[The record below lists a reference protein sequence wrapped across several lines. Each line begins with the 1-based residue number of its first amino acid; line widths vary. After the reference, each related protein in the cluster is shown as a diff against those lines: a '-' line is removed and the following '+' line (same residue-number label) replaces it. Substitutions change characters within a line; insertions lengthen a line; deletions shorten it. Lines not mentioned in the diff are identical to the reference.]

1 MRAAQ
6 RERDRVLEE
15 ARHAAHE
22 TVRAARERL
31 DAEATEAR
39 DALDT
44 RADAL
49 ATEILRVILPS
60 ATGIASPTPLP
71 RSAY

>member
-1 MRAAQ
+1 MQ
-6 RERDRVLEE
+6 RERERVLEE

-22 TVRAARERL
+22 TVRVAREKL
-31 DAEATEAR
+31 DAEATVAR
-39 DALDT
+39 DVLDT

-49 ATEILRVILPS
+49 AAEILRVLIPS
-60 ATGIASPTPLP
+60 AAGMPSPGSSAGV